1 MRIRSGVSLV
11 AGAVLLIG
19 AQAGAAVADEGE
31 EVTVVASGLNSPR
44 GLAFGPDGGLYV
56 ATVGDG
62 SDDGAVVRLDLRTGA
77 ATEVVAGLPTYVAP
91 AGDVVG
97 AHDVTFQGRG
107 NMFVPVGLGD
117 DPAARPADTDLGV
130 LLRVAPNGRTR
141 TVADLAAYEAE
152 VNPDGGLPDSNPH
165 SAAAVPGGVVI
176 ADAGANALLFLA
188 SSGELSTLATFDDRE
203 VPFAGGTVL
212 AQSVP
217 DAVTVGP
224 DGAYYVGELLGFPF
238 APGES
243 RVYRV
248 TPDGSAEVYAEGFT
262 SIIDLAFDSDGNLYV
277 LEIAEAGLL
286 NAFTTGDFEGALI
299 KVTPD
304 GVRSEVADGQLVAP
318 GGITV
323 GRDGALYVT
332 TATLF
337 GGGLGTV
344 VRIDQ

>member
-1 MRIRSGVSLV
+1 MRTRRGIALLAGV
-11 AGAVLLIG
+11 VLLIG
-19 AQAGAAVADEGE
+19 AQAGPAVADESDT
-31 EVTVVASGLNSPR
+31 VTVVADGLNNPR

-56 ATVGDG
+56 ATVGNG
-62 SDDGAVVRLDLRTGA
+62 SDDGAVVRLAPRTG
-77 ATEVVAGLPTYVAP
+77 TMTTVVDGLPTYLAP

-117 DPAARPADTDLGV
+117 DPAARPTEGLGV
-130 LLRVAPNGRTR
+130 LLRVSPNGRTR
-141 TVADLAAYEAE
+141 TVVDLAAYEAA

-176 ADAGANALLFLA
+176 ADPGANALLFLA
-188 SSGELSTLATFDDRE
+188 NSGDLRTLATFADRE

-262 SIIDLAFDSDGNLYV
+262 SIIDVAFDSDGNLYV
-277 LEIAEAGLL
+277 LEIAEQGLL
-286 NAFTTGDFEGALI
+286 NAFSTGDFEGALI

-304 GVRSEVADGQLVAP
+304 GVRSEVADGALVAP
-318 GGITV
+318 GGIAV
-323 GRDGALYVT
+323 GRDGAVYVT
-332 TATLF
+332 TGTLF